1 MVDRHERIRQ
11 LMQQNFDADQLE
23 CRTDQLPDV
32 SHESQKKLREYI
44 DKIRSVNENV
54 YERCYVWSGEPMSKT
69 PTQCEQESAYKRLE
83 AEYQSAIDAYG
94 DIRVH
99 ARIAEEVFGRVPDEL
114 EQILSQ
120 AEHRKEKARESLLV
134 YTSEIS
140 NDWRAKR

>member
-1 MVDRHERIRQ
+1 MNRHDRVGWLVR
-11 LMQQNFDADQLE
+11 QNFDADQLE
-23 CRTDQLPDV
+23 CRTDQSLDV
-32 SHESQKKLREYI
+32 FHESEKKLREHI
-44 DKIRSVNENV
+44 DNIRSVNENV

-94 DIRVH
+94 VVRMH
-99 ARIAEEVFGRVPDEL
+99 ARIAEKVFGRVPDEL

>member
-1 MVDRHERIRQ
+1 
-11 LMQQNFDADQLE
+11 
-23 CRTDQLPDV
+23 
-32 SHESQKKLREYI
+32 
-44 DKIRSVNENV
+44 
-54 YERCYVWSGEPMSKT
+54 MSKT

-94 DIRVH
+94 VIRMH
-99 ARIAEEVFGRVPDEL
+99 AQIAEDVIGRVPDEL